1 MSDKIRVIIAGG
13 RDFDDYAL
21 LRKTV
26 DKFVAERQKDIVVV
40 CGKAKGADT
49 LGEQYAKEHG
59 YEVTYFPADWKK
71 FGKRAGFIRNEE
83 MAKNADALIAFWDG
97 QSHGTANMIDLAKR
111 YVLDIVVK
119 HYHKEEV

>member
-26 DKFVAERQKDIVVV
+26 DKFVAERQKDIIVV
-40 CGKAKGADT
+40 CGLATGADT

-59 YEVTYFPADWKK
+59 CEIAYFPADWEK

-111 YVLDIVVK
+111 YVLDIVIK
-119 HYHKEEV
+119 HYRKEEA

>member
-26 DKFVAERQKDIVVV
+26 DKFVADRQKEISIV
-40 CGKAKGADT
+40 CGMAKGADA

-71 FGKRAGFIRNEE
+71 FGKRADLVRNEE

-97 QSHGTANMIDLAKR
+97 QSHGTANMIDLGKR

-119 HYHKEEV
+119 HYQKEEP